1 MTNIAYDWKDKL
13 LVLEGIIDQKVSE
26 NTKNYGVLDQ
36 MNALVQPLTSIQL
49 HAMLGYVA
57 SCPQLALLPETLR
70 SQYSTIY
77 DIIELNMRNLLI
89 AHGEQYFKDTYATT
103 GSTR

>member
-1 MTNIAYDWKDKL
+1 MAHIAYDWKDKL
-13 LVLEGIIDQKVSE
+13 IVLEGIIDTKVNE
-26 NTKNYGVLDQ
+26 GTKNYSVLDQ

-57 SCPQLALLPETLR
+57 SCPQLALLPETIK

-89 AHGEQYFKDTYATT
+89 AHGEQYFKEQHATEY
-103 GSTR
+103 STK